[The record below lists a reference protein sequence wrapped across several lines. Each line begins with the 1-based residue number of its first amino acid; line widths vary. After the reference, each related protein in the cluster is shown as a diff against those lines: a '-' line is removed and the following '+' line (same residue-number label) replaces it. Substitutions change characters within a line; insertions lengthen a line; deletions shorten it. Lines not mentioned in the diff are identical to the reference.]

1 MDRTYR
7 FAVACFVVVAA
18 VGCGK
23 GSSGQQPADTTT
35 AAPTPPPPPPTTAT
49 AKEKEKPKD
58 KDKDKEATPPP
69 AGGTEAGYRWETHKQ
84 TNIKFEI
91 PTDWSTSVNGN
102 QLVAKTPTP
111 GVGIEFQAAIG
122 GLATKHDEK
131 AMLKEVN
138 KSLTGAKYTKKGA
151 PVEQHGL
158 KGFVATGTGKKDGK
172 EVEWFTSALGDGHG
186 HEMLTL
192 GFYAANVTPEYKA
205 QLMHVLDSIQPAK

>member
-1 MDRTYR
+1 MDRTYC
-7 FAVACFVVVAA
+7 FAIACFVAVAA

-23 GSSGQQPADTTT
+23 GSSGQQPADT
-35 AAPTPPPPPPTTAT
+35 AAPAPPPPPPPSAT
-49 AKEKEKPKD
+49 AKEKAKEKD
-58 KDKDKEATPPP
+58 KEKEATPPP
-69 AGGTEAGYRWETHKQ
+69 ADVTAGYRWETHKQ
-84 TNIKFEI
+84 TNIRFEI
-91 PTDWSTSVNGN
+91 PTNWTTSVNGN

-131 AMLKEVN
+131 VMLKEVG
-138 KSLTGAKYTKKGA
+138 KSLQGAKYTKKGQ

-205 QLMHVLDSIQPAK
+205 QMMHVLDSIQPAK